1 MKIALGLLLAFA
13 IGVACRVVE
22 IPLPAP
28 PVLIGALLVLAM
40 TLGYVVT
47 DRFASQREARSRA
60 FCGGPSGETA
70 SVKIESAETK
80 TGAET

>member
-1 MKIALGLLLAFA
+1 MKTALGLVLALA
-13 IGVACRVVE
+13 IGVACRLAG

-47 DRFASQREARSRA
+47 DRYATGRAARSKPL
-60 FCGGPSGETA
+60 CGGPSGETQG
-70 SVKIESAETK
+70 V
-80 TGAET
+80 GP

>member
-1 MKIALGLLLAFA
+1 MKIALGLILAFA
-13 IGVACRVVE
+13 IGVACRLAT

-47 DRFASQREARSRA
+47 DRFARHRENVNRPH
-60 FCGGPSGETA
+60 CGGPSGETKGTDA
-70 SVKIESAETK
+70 K
-80 TGAET
+80 

>member
-1 MKIALGLLLAFA
+1 MKVTLGLLLAVA
-13 IGVACRVVE
+13 IGVSCRLAG

-47 DRFASQREARSRA
+47 DRLARHREARSKLL
-60 FCGGPSGETA
+60 CGGPSGQSREA
-70 SVKIESAETK
+70 RS
-80 TGAET
+80 

>member
-13 IGVACRVVE
+13 IGVGCRLAA

-47 DRFASQREARSRA
+47 DRYANGREAKARPL
-60 FCGGPSGETA
+60 CGGPSGET
-70 SVKIESAETK
+70 KESEA
-80 TGAET
+80 

>member
-13 IGVACRVVE
+13 IGVGCRLAT

-47 DRFASQREARSRA
+47 DRFASQREARSKA
-60 FCGGPSGETA
+60 FCGGPTGETA
-70 SVKIESAETK
+70 SGESGGAK
-80 TGAET
+80 T